1 MSAARDAALK
11 AVDSALGDA
20 ISKLS
25 STYETC
31 LIDADGDAARIA
43 ECKAIL
49 NRSLG
54 FAKQTHADMLDAVN
68 RQWPQ
73 GS

>member
-1 MSAARDAALK
+1 MSAARDIALK
-11 AVDSALGDA
+11 AVDRALADA
-20 ISKLS
+20 VSKLS

-31 LIDADGDAARIA
+31 LIDAGGDAAKEA

-49 NRSLG
+49 DRSLG
-54 FAKQTHADMLDAVN
+54 FAQRAYADMLDAVHQ
-68 RQWPQ
+68 QWPQ